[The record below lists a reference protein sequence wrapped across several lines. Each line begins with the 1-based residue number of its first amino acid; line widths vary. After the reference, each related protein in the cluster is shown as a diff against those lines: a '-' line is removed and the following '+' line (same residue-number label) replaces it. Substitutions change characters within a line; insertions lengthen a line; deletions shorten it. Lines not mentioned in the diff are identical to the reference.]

1 VTLSVSDTFSQF
13 KLVKYSRAGTVY
25 SFKWQT
31 SQISDSPAWSLTC
44 PDWGNLNQGPPA
56 GASTTFLP
64 PPSHCIMW
72 GNTQD
77 SLLAPSLPFPLDTTL
92 FLLCPTGMR
101 TLEWQEGF
109 GRYETALKSVYK
121 NSNYRCVLE
130 GVSAHL
136 GRCHQKPFIYLA
148 TSAETPIYRCVVV
161 YIAA

>member
-1 VTLSVSDTFSQF
+1 MTLSVSDTFSQF

-77 SLLAPSLPFPLDTTL
+77 SLLAPSLFPSHLTL
-92 FLLCPTGMR
+92 PSSYSALLGWGHLSDKRDLGVMKR
-101 TLEWQEGF
+101 L
-109 GRYETALKSVYK
+109 L
-121 NSNYRCVLE
+121 NRCI
-130 GVSAHL
+130 
-136 GRCHQKPFIYLA
+136 K
-148 TSAETPIYRCVVV
+148 TPITGV
-161 YIAA
+161 YSKVCQHTWVDVTRSPSFTWPPVLRHLSTGV